1 MCYGVS
7 YREVCTNGLR
17 SAEIEVLTH
26 VAELLVARLEQI
38 LRRLIGEHYQ
48 LPVEHDVEKPSGLLV
63 IGMRASF
70 RFGHNLIDD
79 AQFLQVGGRNFQGD
93 RRRFRLGRIAPHNGR
108 AAFRRNHG
116 IETVLE
122 NIHAVADGYGQR
134 AARSAFAG
142 HGHNNRHRQAGHLA
156 QVQRDRLRL
165 AALLG
170 VEAGVRALR
179 IDKRKNRPAVFCGQ
193 LHYAQGF
200 AIAFRLGLT
209 EIAHQSLFGIAPLLV
224 TDHRHG
230 PPVKFRQA
238 GDYSFVVA
246 VATVAV
252 HLKKISEQQ
261 SDEIQRIRALRM
273 PRDLR
278 ALPRSD
284 MRVEFAPQLRHLL
297 ANALEFRVAVRTR
310 RKVAQLLDIFFQAVD
325 RALASSLRRS
335 LFSGAH
341 HITSSMAW
349 VPQICR
355 TDSIRSA
362 FTVTRSCA
370 CSTAIEPSGECSSK
384 STGVGPGEP
393 ANNFSRRSSVLSLSD
408 SVSKRTR
415 NSGTALRS
423 TISSSRRASCNERR
437 VPASSI
443 CTRAFNSS
451 GVPGLRMFSSF
462 AKLSGNAS
470 ISCTPVM
477 SCRV

>member
-17 SAEIEVLTH
+17 SAEIEILTH
-26 VAELLVARLEQI
+26 VAELLVAGLEQI
-38 LRRLIGEHYQ
+38 LRRLIGEHHQ

-63 IGMRASF
+63 IGMGASF
-70 RFGHNLIDD
+70 RFGDNLIDD
-79 AQFLQVGGRNFQGD
+79 AQFLQVGGRNFQRD
-93 RRRFRLGRIAPHNGR
+93 SRRFRLGRVAPHNGR

-209 EIAHQSLFGIAPLLV
+209 EIAYQALLGIAPFLV
-224 TDHRHG
+224 PYNRNR
-230 PPVKFRQA
+230 PPVEFSQSR
-238 GDYSFVVA
+238 DNRFIVA
-246 VATVAV
+246 VAAVAV
-252 HLKKISEQQ
+252 HLEKIGEQQ
-261 SDEIQRIRALRM
+261 PDKIQRVRPLRM
-273 PRDLR
+273 PRNLR
-278 ALPRSD
+278 ALPGPD
-284 MRVEFAPQLRHLL
+284 VRVKFAPQLRHLL
-297 ANALEFRVAVRTR
+297 ANALEFRVAVRAS
-310 RKVAQLLDIFFQAVD
+310 RKMAQLLDIFFQAVD
-325 RALASSLRRS
+325 CALASSLRRS
-335 LFSGAH
+335 LFSGTH
-341 HITSSMAW
+341 HITSSTAC

-355 TDSIRSA
+355 TDSISSA

-384 STGVGPGEP
+384 STGLGPGEP
-393 ANNFSRRSSVLSLSD
+393 ANNSSNRSSVLSLSD
-408 SVSKRTR
+408 SVSRRTR

-423 TISSSRRASCNERR
+423 TMSSRRRASCKERR

-462 AKLSGNAS
+462 AKLSGKAS

-477 SCRV
+477 SCKV